1 MAEDLGVDAI
11 GMVFVPGTP
20 RFVSLA
26 AATKIAD
33 ATGPLT
39 QNVALFVNPTADQVC
54 EVLAEVNIDILQF
67 HGNEEAVFCE
77 SFGLPYL
84 KAVRV
89 QTADDVVLT
98 DAVHK
103 NASAL
108 LLDSYSSKAMGGTG
122 ETFDWTLVPEISKP
136 LILAGGLTPDNVA
149 ESIQALGPYAVDVSS
164 GVESSPAVKDP
175 DRMCAFV
182 AQVNAAQV
190 RNG

>member
-1 MAEDLGVDAI
+1 LAEDLGVDAI